1 MTALVLGAGGFLGL
15 NLVEALL
22 ASGENPRCARRSR
35 GNVLVLRKLGVP
47 LVTAE
52 LDAPLELQRAMA
64 GCATVFH
71 LAGHYPRLSLDPL
84 GALATG
90 LGQMHNVLD
99 AAAHAG
105 VKRLVYVSSA
115 ATAAPSPLGPS
126 NEAHVYSTSP
136 GHGAYH
142 DLKWAMERVALAEH
156 RFEVAVACPGACLG
170 PWDLRVGTS
179 ALLVATARGLDPPH
193 PDGWINLIDA
203 RDVATALLRLSTL
216 PAPPRRVLLSGGNHK
231 LHQLLC
237 ELALHYGVAPPS
249 PPLDAD
255 KAIAL
260 ADAEEARAAR
270 AGGRPAIAREIVD
283 LIVQGVELDT
293 SLAAQAVGL
302 QCRPLAQTLSATD
315 AWARRMRIIPDSPG
329 AEAMPR

>member
-1 MTALVLGAGGFLGL
+1 MTVLVLGAGGFLGI

-22 ASGENPRCARRSR
+22 ASGEIPRCGRRHR
-35 GNVLVLRKLGVP
+35 GNVLALRNLRASLVP
-47 LVTAE
+47 AE
-52 LDAPLELQRAMA
+52 LDEPLELERAME
-64 GCATVFH
+64 GCTTVFH
-71 LAGHYPRLSLDPL
+71 LAGHYPRLSLEPAR
-84 GALATG
+84 ALATG
-90 LGQMHNVLD
+90 LGQLRNVLG
-99 AAAHAG
+99 AAARAG

-115 ATAAPSPLGPS
+115 ATAAPAPEGPS
-126 NEAHVYSTSP
+126 DERHVYATAP

-142 DLKWAMERVALAEH
+142 DLKWAMERLALAED
-156 RFEVAVACPGACLG
+156 RFEMVVACPGACLG

-231 LHQLLC
+231 LHLLLC
-237 ELALHYGVAPPS
+237 ELALRYGVTPPS
-249 PPLDAD
+249 PPLAAE

-293 SLAAQAVGL
+293 SLAAQAIGL